1 MEEDWWNTE
10 SSQKFS
16 SDTPPAIVI
25 VDAQKGSNILS
36 GDVNMVS
43 ESLQSGVWNQ
53 IDHDKNSKFPS
64 WAWFLTGLILVPIIL
79 LLTTSI
85 LMVFADSSFNN
96 EYYSNYPKQVDDVTF
111 NGKIFEVHT
120 FSMTTGF
127 EDIFATHSYWDIAI
141 EGEHN
146 GEYWNSYISG
156 NYNAPHQLTTT
167 DSIDNE
173 WYESFVYKQNQDNQ
187 SLYVK
192 VIVDDIYVA
201 TKPGEPP
208 NFVNYWGESTQTGTE
223 LISFVTCLIWP
234 IVIIG
239 GSIWGF
245 ATNRKPFT
253 YGIITMGALVFLAF
267 LFLILALLATF

>member
-1 MEEDWWNTE
+1 MEEEWWDSGESGKTTPDEPKSEVIGNSEKVTNTLSEEVNLDSRE
-10 SSQKFS
+10 SGT
-16 SDTPPAIVI
+16 TPPDGPKSVVI
-25 VDAQKGSNILS
+25 AKSEKVTNTLS
-36 GDVNMVS
+36 GEVNLS
-43 ESLQSGVWNQ
+43 SGKQYTVWDNNENE
-53 IDHDKNSKFPS
+53 KKFVFPS

-156 NYNAPHQLTTT
+156 NYNA
-167 DSIDNE
+167 
-173 WYESFVYKQNQDNQ
+173 
-187 SLYVK
+187 
-192 VIVDDIYVA
+192 
-201 TKPGEPP
+201 
-208 NFVNYWGESTQTGTE
+208 
-223 LISFVTCLIWP
+223 
-234 IVIIG
+234 
-239 GSIWGF
+239 
-245 ATNRKPFT
+245 
-253 YGIITMGALVFLAF
+253 
-267 LFLILALLATF
+267 